1 MMKRRLRSH
10 FVIFLTV
17 FCLSV
22 LYTLF
27 FLTGKPVIF
36 GLNILNR
43 ERTGAHSPLS
53 LDAVDQ
59 RQDGVIE
66 ITGTTKDIDSKL
78 RQRSD
83 RIEFRI
89 FKESG
94 DHLMYSY
101 DLLLTSLPWES
112 NPSNLA
118 KFREKLLNHTNST
131 FQDEFV
137 LTRRNVRVGEKLP
150 FTYSNTRPNSKK
162 EVFYKLSKRF
172 IKDDVPP
179 NSPLSGK
186 RYKRC
191 SVVGNGGILSYS
203 SCGKEIDQS
212 DYVIRS
218 NLPPL
223 RPHAAD
229 AGWKT
234 NLTTMNPSVA
244 DHRFNNLKT
253 KADANEFVKVI
264 GDYYGVLWMPC
275 VGSPARIKLCFKA
288 KHTLDRYGVRNPK
301 TSIANPFHYLAIID
315 FWKSRNMT
323 IFPTT
328 GFYMTHLALTM
339 CEETHLY
346 GFWPFPYRVPD
357 RVTDPWTNTMR
368 NVKYHY
374 FDKIGS
380 NKAHS
385 MNDEFAV
392 LLQMHVMGL
401 LKLHVRDCDV

>member
-10 FVIFLTV
+10 FVILLTV
-17 FCLSV
+17 LCLGV

-43 ERTGAHSPLS
+43 ERTGANSPLF
-53 LDAVDQ
+53 LNAVEQ
-59 RQDGVIE
+59 RQDGVNK

-94 DHLMYSY
+94 DHLMYLY

-118 KFREKLLNHTNST
+118 EFREKLLNHTNST

-137 LTRRNVRVGEKLP
+137 LTHRNVRVGDRLP
-150 FTYSNTRPNSKK
+150 YSFTNTRPDNKTF
-162 EVFYKLSKRF
+162 FYKLSKKF

-179 NSPLSGK
+179 ISPLSGK
-186 RYKRC
+186 RFKRC
-191 SVVGNGGILSYS
+191 SVVGNSGILSNS
-203 SCGKEIDQS
+203 KCGKEIDQS

-218 NLPPL
+218 NFPPI
-223 RPHAAD
+223 RPHVAD

-234 NLTTMNPSVA
+234 NITTMNPSIIQR
-244 DHRFNNLKT
+244 RFKNLKT
-253 KADANEFVKVI
+253 KEATISFVNAT
-264 GDYYGVLWMPC
+264 GDYYGVLWLPC
-275 VGSPARIKLCFKA
+275 VASTAMIGLCLKA
-288 KHTLDRYGVRNPK
+288 KHTLDNYGVRNPE
-301 TSIANPFHYLAIID
+301 TSIANPLHYLAILD
-315 FWKSRNMT
+315 FWKERKMT
-323 IFPTT
+323 EFLST
-328 GFYMTHLALTM
+328 GFFMTHLALTM

-357 RVTDPWTNTMR
+357 RVTDTGINTLR
-368 NVKYHY
+368 KVKYHY

-385 MNDEFAV
+385 MNDEFSV
-392 LLQMHVMGL
+392 LLQMHVLGL